1 MKKKAFDPLQSVG
14 TGVTRI
20 LGRFT
25 PEQWSAKL
33 SKLRDR
39 AEFGDSRASELLS
52 IIGVASVVLGTGAGM
67 YAGSKLGGGSR
78 GGSMLGSA
86 IGGLLGASPS
96 LMNPAKSQAQEPSS
110 VVAQPEGFDP
120 KPWQQ
125 SELL

>member
-25 PEQWSAKL
+25 PEQWSSKL
-33 SKLRDR
+33 SKLRAR
-39 AEFGDSRASELLS
+39 AEFGDSTASELLS
-52 IIGVASVVLGTGAGM
+52 IIGVASVVLGAGVGM
-67 YAGSKLGGGSR
+67 YASSKLGGGSR

-86 IGGLLGASPS
+86 IGGLLGAAPS
-96 LMNPAKSQAQEPSS
+96 LMNPAKSQAQAPSS
-110 VVAQPEGFDP
+110 VVAQPEGFDL
-120 KPWQQ
+120 KPWRQ